1 MAITEESRHGLYE
14 GLISTLGQQRATT
27 LMELLP
33 PVGWADVA
41 TKRDLDHLQAA
52 TKKDIENYQA
62 NIKKDVENYRA
73 ATKRDLEAHRL
84 ATKRDIEQL
93 ATDLRGEMDGLRAET
108 KHDIAQLTTELR
120 GEMAGLRGEIAG
132 LHGEMGGLR
141 AETKRDIE
149 QLATDLRGE
158 MTELRTTTKRDL
170 DQFRGETDKRFT
182 QFEERMVA
190 EFKLVRT
197 EMKAEVQA
205 SQVGVEQAMRHYFH
219 TFLLAWLGSQATFAG
234 MIFAAI
240 KFA

>member
-93 ATDLRGEMDGLRAET
+93 ATDLRGEMDGLRGE
-108 KHDIAQLTTELR
+108 IGGLR
-120 GEMAGLRGEIAG
+120 GEMDGLR
-132 LHGEMGGLR
+132 GEMGGLR
-141 AETKRDIE
+141 AE
-149 QLATDLRGE
+149 
-158 MTELRTTTKRDL
+158 TKRDL

-190 EFKLVRT
+190 ELKLVRT